1 MPPSPYVKSPVETKS
16 TGANNLNIKRILNYM
31 GQHMSIADFDELERS
46 LARNPGL
53 VKNFFMLLCFIIVP
67 QLVSYALMNVGR

>member
-1 MPPSPYVKSPVETKS
+1 M
-16 TGANNLNIKRILNYM
+16 GNYM
-31 GQHMSIADFDELERS
+31 SNSDFDELERA
-46 LARNPGL
+46 LARNPGV

>member
-1 MPPSPYVKSPVETKS
+1 
-16 TGANNLNIKRILNYM
+16 M

>member
-1 MPPSPYVKSPVETKS
+1 MSANLFAKSPAETKS
-16 TGANNLNIKRILNYM
+16 TEANNLNVKRVLNYM
-31 GQHMSIADFDELERS
+31 GSYMSNSDFYELERA
-46 LARNPGL
+46 LARNPGV